1 MSGLSRAGTLAA
13 AILLLGASALLSSR
27 LSPGLASSGGQDG
40 AVDNLAVAISRH
52 PSLAIGFRNACADLV
67 WLGAIQVAGNRKM
80 APADYDRLALLLD
93 TAANFDP
100 RFETIYLLG
109 GLILGESP
117 AHARWAVAL
126 LERGR
131 KSHPES
137 WQIPFYLGFTHY
149 FILGQPIEGGRSMAD
164 ASRLPGSPEYLPR
177 LAARMLVEGKDPE
190 TALSFLAVMIRQEQD
205 PARRAVLERRAAD
218 VAIERDLQRLER
230 AVDSYRSTN
239 GKLPASLT
247 DLVRAGILSR
257 LPVEPNGGAY
267 RIDQEGNVFSN
278 RSGRRIKVFVK

>member
-27 LSPGLASSGGQDG
+27 LSPGLASAGGQDG
-40 AVDNLAVAISRH
+40 AVDNLAVAVSRH

-80 APADYDRLALLLD
+80 ASADYDRLALLLD

-117 AHARWAVAL
+117 AHARRAVTL

-137 WQIPFYLGFTHY
+137 WQIPFYLGFTYY

-239 GKLPASLT
+239 GKLPASLS